1 MSLNWAVVKIF
12 GLLVG
17 ITHLVVIALLS
28 FASFAS
34 YAKSDP
40 ETAGHIIGSF
50 NWMKLLNPSFEMILA
65 LIFLLY
71 VIFVGTLSVL
81 LNISQRHDES
91 VTLLNEIRDLLKQNN
106 NVDRTVSL
114 NEDLEIPAFI
124 RRE

>member
-1 MSLNWAVVKIF
+1 
-12 GLLVG
+12 
-17 ITHLVVIALLS
+17 
-28 FASFAS
+28 
-34 YAKSDP
+34 
-40 ETAGHIIGSF
+40 
-50 NWMKLLNPSFEMILA
+50 MKLLKSGFEMILA

>member
-1 MSLNWAVVKIF
+1 MGLNWAVVKIF

-28 FASFAS
+28 FAL

-40 ETAGHIIGSF
+40 ETAGRIIGNF
-50 NWMKLLNPSFEMILA
+50 NWMKLLNPSYEMILA

-71 VIFVGTLSVL
+71 VIFMGTLSVL

-114 NEDLEIPAFI
+114 NEDLEIPAFMK
-124 RRE
+124 RD